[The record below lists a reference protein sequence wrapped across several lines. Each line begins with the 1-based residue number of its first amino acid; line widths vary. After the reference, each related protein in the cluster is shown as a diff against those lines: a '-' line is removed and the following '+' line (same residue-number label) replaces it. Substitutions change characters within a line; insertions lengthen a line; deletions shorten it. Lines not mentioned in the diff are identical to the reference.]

1 MRFFGLDNGVHH
13 NRHPQLLT
21 IARGPTLDEIRTKG
35 LLALRNELGPVGMI
49 RFLQLF
55 SNGSGDYAKD
65 RHAWVDN
72 TSMEEI
78 IAQTSL
84 GRKKKNEFER

>member
-1 MRFFGLDNGVHH
+1 ME
-13 NRHPQLLT
+13 PEPP
-21 IARGPTLDEIRTKG
+21 IEEIHEKG
-35 LLALRNELGPVGMI
+35 LLALREALGRDGMI
-49 RFLQLF
+49 RFLQQF
-55 SNGSGDYAKD
+55 DKGSGDYAKE

-84 GRKKKNEFER
+84 GKKKKKRA

>member
-1 MRFFGLDNGVHH
+1 MK
-13 NRHPQLLT
+13 PE
-21 IARGPTLDEIRTKG
+21 PTLEEIHQKG
-35 LLALRNELGPVGMI
+35 LLALREALGRSGMI
-49 RFLQLF
+49 RFLQQF
-55 SNGSGDYAKD
+55 ENGSGDYAKE

-84 GRKKKNEFER
+84 GKKKKK

>member
-1 MRFFGLDNGVHH
+1 MK
-13 NRHPQLLT
+13 PE
-21 IARGPTLDEIRTKG
+21 PTLEEIRQKG
-35 LLALRNELGPVGMI
+35 LLALRDALGQSGMI
-49 RFLQLF
+49 RFLQQF
-55 SNGSGDYAKD
+55 SNGSGDYAKE

-84 GRKKKNEFER
+84 GKKKKK